1 MYLDPSIKPPRWS
14 SKWNFGVIAMVLLAL
29 LAIAALLIMPEVY
42 NQ

>member
-14 SKWNFGVIAMVLLAL
+14 SKWNFGVTAIVLLAL
-29 LAIAALLIMPEVY
+29 LAMAALLIMPEVY